1 MKKAFKYI
9 AVQLHLWLGI
19 FSGLVVFI
27 VALTGSLLVF
37 EEELEPL
44 INKSFH
50 VVSSYEGK
58 SRLSLDSLTNI
69 VSTRFPAKK
78 MSRITIQ
85 PEEDRTIV
93 MALKNGKKE
102 KDILSAAINPYTG
115 EITGSRNEQD
125 TFFEVV
131 LRLHRYLCLGETGK
145 IITGISCVMFLIL
158 MITGL
163 VLWWPNRKNQKQRFR
178 VKWNA
183 SFKRLNWDLHAVFG
197 FYVLPFAF
205 LIALTGLVWSY
216 KWVNNLIYLALD
228 GKPQQKKETP
238 LNIAFT
244 KSTPTH
250 FEQVRLET
258 DRQLPNHGKISILI
272 PEKDSLSITVTK
284 VDDQAAIANIVSTL
298 YFDKN
303 SGKLISKLLYKD
315 ETTGFKAR
323 RIVFP
328 VHTGS
333 LLGWPTKIIAF
344 IVALITSSLPI
355 TGFIIWFMR
364 KFKGKTKTVKAGIAG
379 SKTRKKPA
387 VLAEMSLKK

>member
-19 FSGLVVFI
+19 ISGLVVFI

-37 EEELEPL
+37 EEELEPV
-44 INKSFH
+44 INRSFH
-50 VVSSYEGK
+50 VVNAPEDK
-58 SRLSLDSLTNI
+58 SRLSLDSLTKI
-69 VSTRFPAKK
+69 VNTRFPENKI
-78 MSRITIQ
+78 SRIIIQ
-85 PEEDRTIV
+85 PEDERTIV
-93 MALKNGKKE
+93 MGLKNGKKE
-102 KDILSAAINPYTG
+102 RDILSAAINPYTG
-115 EITGSRNEQD
+115 KITGSRNEED

-131 LRLHRYLCLGETGK
+131 LRLHRYLCLGDTGK
-145 IITGISCVMFLIL
+145 LITGISCVMFLII

-178 VKWNA
+178 VKWDA

-197 FYVLPFAF
+197 FYVLPFVF

-228 GKPQQKKETP
+228 GKPQQKREAPINVMLIKNTQ
-238 LNIAFT
+238 
-244 KSTPTH
+244 TH
-250 FEQVRLET
+250 FEQIWQET
-258 DRQLPNHGKISILI
+258 DRQLPNHGKISISI

-284 VDDQAAIANIVSTL
+284 VDDEAAIANIVSSL

-303 SGKLISKLLYKD
+303 NGKLVSKLLYKD

-323 RIVFP
+323 RIIFP

-344 IVALITSSLPI
+344 IVALITASLPV
-355 TGFIIWFMR
+355 TGFIIWFVR
-364 KFKGKTKTVKAGIAG
+364 KFKTKKKTEKVGIADA
-379 SKTRKKPA
+379 KIRRKPT
-387 VLAEMSLKK
+387 VLTEISLKK

>member
-1 MKKAFKYI
+1 VKKALKYI

-19 FSGLVVFI
+19 SSGLVVFI

-37 EEELEPL
+37 EEELEPV
-44 INKSFH
+44 INRSFH
-50 VVSSYEGK
+50 VVNAPEDK
-58 SRLSLDSLTNI
+58 SRLSLDSLTKI
-69 VSTRFPAKK
+69 VNTRFPENKI
-78 MSRITIQ
+78 SRIIIQ
-85 PEEDRTIV
+85 PEDERTIV
-93 MALKNGKKE
+93 MGLKNGKKE
-102 KDILSAAINPYTG
+102 RDILSAAINPYTG
-115 EITGSRNEQD
+115 EITGSRNEED

-131 LRLHRYLCLGETGK
+131 LRLHRYLCLGDSGK
-145 IITGISCVMFLIL
+145 LITGISCVMFLII

-178 VKWNA
+178 VKWDA

-197 FYVLPFAF
+197 FYVLPFVF

-228 GKPQQKKETP
+228 GKPQQKREAPINVMLIKNTQ
-238 LNIAFT
+238 
-244 KSTPTH
+244 TH
-250 FEQVRLET
+250 FEQIWQET
-258 DRQLPNHGKISILI
+258 DRQLPNHGKISISI

-284 VDDQAAIANIVSTL
+284 VDDEAAIANIVSSL

-303 SGKLISKLLYKD
+303 NGKLVSKLLYKD

-323 RIVFP
+323 RIIFP

-344 IVALITSSLPI
+344 IVALITASLPV
-355 TGFIIWFMR
+355 TGFIIWFVR
-364 KFKGKTKTVKAGIAG
+364 KFKTKKKMEKVGIADA
-379 SKTRKKPA
+379 KIRRKPT
-387 VLAEMSLKK
+387 VLTEISLKK